1 MFDRMMNEIEFLKN
15 EGRVPGILEGV
26 MYMLENEDQYPS
38 EVRRELKEF
47 MRQGAQLFATK
58 EAV

>member
-1 MFDRMMNEIEFLKN
+1 MFDRMMAEIEFLKS

-47 MRQGAQLFATK
+47 MRQGRQLFK
-58 EAV
+58 PR

>member
-1 MFDRMMNEIEFLKN
+1 MFDRMLAEIEFLKS

-47 MRQGAQLFATK
+47 MRQGRQLFK
-58 EAV
+58 PR